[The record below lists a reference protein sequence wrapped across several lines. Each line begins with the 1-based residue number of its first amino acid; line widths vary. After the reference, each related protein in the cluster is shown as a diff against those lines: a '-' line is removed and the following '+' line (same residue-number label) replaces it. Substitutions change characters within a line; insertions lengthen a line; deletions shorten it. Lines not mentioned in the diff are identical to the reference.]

1 MLSHLAYQPIV
12 PCGNKYLQQKWDKI
26 SYNFHRNKVKSM
38 QPTLDTK
45 APKKYDHLSPQRPK
59 SKDMWTRTIER
70 ENILLLERLSHIML
84 TSGRVDNRNS
94 YERKSLNVEKRQ
106 RELRQI
112 NMENQSLSTRLSQSK
127 PHYDVKKLHGDWL
140 QARKLVDAIARYPS
154 RSQQGEEKPG
164 KKLTRKKTT
173 SSDTTVA
180 VHITVNNTSKSTGNV
195 GQIASATT
203 RSTVQDD
210 SEEESSNEK
219 TEESSSP

>member
-1 MLSHLAYQPIV
+1 MLSHLAYQPIM
-12 PCGNKYLQQKWDKI
+12 PCGNKYLQQKWDQI
-26 SYNFHRNKVKSM
+26 SYDFHRNKIKSM

-45 APKKYDHLSPQRPK
+45 APKKYDHLSPQKPK
-59 SKDMWTRTIER
+59 SKDMYTRKIER

-112 NMENQSLSTRLSQSK
+112 NMENQSMLTRLSQSK

-154 RSQQGEEKPG
+154 RSQQGEEKAG
-164 KKLTRKKTT
+164 KKMTTRKKTT
-173 SSDTTVA
+173 
-180 VHITVNNTSKSTGNV
+180 NTSTGTTNV
-195 GQIASATT
+195 GKIASATT
-203 RSTVQDD
+203 TTSTAQDD

-219 TEESSSP
+219 TEESNSP